1 MHTFLTILPL
11 VATALAARPY
21 LNEADTGIDD
31 VLGSTA
37 TGELPPLE
45 SMIGLPDFEW
55 AARKYMNTTAYTY
68 YRNGAAGEWSYRNN
82 LEIFARYRFRPRVLG
97 MDVTKIESTLP
108 TTLLGYNF
116 SMPIF
121 ISPAARGGYANV
133 AGEEGLVKAAGEAG
147 ILYMPSGFSSLT
159 MEQIADMKVQNGTYG
174 PQVTFQQIYLS
185 ENLTASAIAFKRAET
200 TGSKAIVMT
209 VDSAGDGDR
218 HRAARYG
225 VGSADSSYTYQTWDY
240 FKQLQNLTSL
250 PIILKG
256 IMTVEDAQLAYDN
269 GVKAI
274 ILSNHGARQLDGA
287 PSSLETA
294 LEIHAEAP
302 ELFKQMEIY
311 ADGGVRYGSDVLKLL
326 ALGVK
331 AVGLGRSF
339 MYANCYGTEGVAK
352 AISILKREI
361 SIDAANLGVGDLK
374 KIDPSYVKWE
384 NNNWWS

>member
-1 MHTFLTILPL
+1 MG
-11 VATALAARPY
+11 Y

-37 TGELPPLE
+37 TVELPPLE

-55 AARKYMNTTAYTY
+55 AARKYMNTTA
-68 YRNGAAGEWSYRNN
+68 
-82 LEIFARYRFRPRVLG
+82 
-97 MDVTKIESTLP
+97 
-108 TTLLGYNF
+108 
-116 SMPIF
+116 
-121 ISPAARGGYANV
+121 
-133 AGEEGLVKAAGEAG
+133 
-147 ILYMPSGFSSLT
+147 
-159 MEQIADMKVQNGTYG
+159 
-174 PQVTFQQIYLS
+174 
-185 ENLTASAIAFKRAET
+185 
-200 TGSKAIVMT
+200 
-209 VDSAGDGDR
+209 
-218 HRAARYG
+218 
-225 VGSADSSYTYQTWDY
+225 YTYQTWDY

-274 ILSNHGARQLDGA
+274 ILSNHGARQLDGV

-294 LEIHAEAP
+294 LEIH
-302 ELFKQMEIY
+302 

>member
-1 MHTFLTILPL
+1 MHSFLTVLPL

-31 VLGSTA
+31 VLGSTP
-37 TGELPPLE
+37 TGQLPPLA

-55 AARKYMNTTAYTY
+55 AARKFMNTTAYTY

-82 LEIFARYRFRPRVLG
+82 LEIFSRYRFRPRVLG
-97 MDVTKIESTLP
+97 ADVTKIESTLP

-121 ISPAARGGYANV
+121 ISPAARGGYGNA

-147 ILYMPSGFSSLT
+147 ILYMPSGFSTLT
-159 MEQIADMKVQNGTYG
+159 MEQISAMKVQNGTYG
-174 PQVTFQQIYLS
+174 PQTVFQQIYLS
-185 ENLTASAIAFKRAET
+185 ESLNKSASDFKRAER
-200 TGSKAIVMT
+200 TGAKAIVMT

-218 HRAARYG
+218 HRAMRYG
-225 VGSADSSYTYQTWDY
+225 VGSADSDYTFQTWDY
-240 FKQLQNLTSL
+240 FKQLQSLTTL
-250 PIILKG
+250 PIIMKG
-256 IMTVEDAQLAYDN
+256 IMTVEDAQLAYNN

-287 PSSLETA
+287 PSSLEVA

-339 MYANCYGTEGVAK
+339 MYANCYGTAGVAK
-352 AISILKREI
+352 AIAILKREI

>member
-174 PQVTFQQIYLS
+174 PQVTFQQVTLP
-185 ENLTASAIAFKRAET
+185 ET
-200 TGSKAIVMT
+200 
-209 VDSAGDGDR
+209 
-218 HRAARYG
+218 
-225 VGSADSSYTYQTWDY
+225 
-240 FKQLQNLTSL
+240 L
-250 PIILKG
+250 
-256 IMTVEDAQLAYDN
+256 
-269 GVKAI
+269 
-274 ILSNHGARQLDGA
+274 
-287 PSSLETA
+287 
-294 LEIHAEAP
+294 
-302 ELFKQMEIY
+302 
-311 ADGGVRYGSDVLKLL
+311 
-326 ALGVK
+326 
-331 AVGLGRSF
+331 
-339 MYANCYGTEGVAK
+339 
-352 AISILKREI
+352 
-361 SIDAANLGVGDLK
+361 
-374 KIDPSYVKWE
+374 
-384 NNNWWS
+384 

>member
-1 MHTFLTILPL
+1 MHSFLTVLPL
-11 VATALAARPY
+11 VATVLAARPY

-31 VLGSTA
+31 VLGA
-37 TGELPPLE
+37 TQTGVLPPLA

-55 AARKYMNTTAYTY
+55 AARKFMNTTAYTY

-82 LEIFARYRFRPRVLG
+82 LEVYSRYRFRPRVLG
-97 MDVTKIESTLP
+97 ADVTQIESTLP

-121 ISPAARGGYANV
+121 ISPAARGGYANKN
-133 AGEEGLVKAAGEAG
+133 GEEGLVKAAGEAG
-147 ILYMPSGFSSLT
+147 ILYMPSGYASLT
-159 MEQIADMKVQNGTYG
+159 MEQIAAMRVQNGTHG
-174 PQVTFQQIYLS
+174 PQTTFQQIYLS
-185 ENLTASAIAFKRAET
+185 SLNQSAIDFKRAEKS
-200 TGSKAIVMT
+200 GSKAIVMT
-209 VDSAGDGDR
+209 VDSAGDGNR
-218 HRAARYG
+218 HRAFRYG
-225 VGSADSSYTYQTWDY
+225 VGSADSAYTFQTWDY
-240 FKQLQNLTSL
+240 VKQLQALTPL

-256 IMTVEDAQLAYDN
+256 IMTVEDAQLAFDN
-269 GVKAI
+269 GAKAI

-294 LEIHAEAP
+294 MEIHATAP
-302 ELFKQMEIY
+302 DLFKKMEIY
-311 ADGGVRYGSDVLKLL
+311 ADGGVRYGADVLKLL
-326 ALGVK
+326 SLGVK
-331 AVGLGRSF
+331 AVGLGRPF

-361 SIDAANLGVGDLK
+361 SIDAANLGVADLK

>member
-1 MHTFLTILPL
+1 MHSFLTVLPL

-21 LNEADTGIDD
+21 LNEPDTGIED

-37 TGELPPLE
+37 KGELPPLA

-82 LEIFARYRFRPRVLG
+82 LEIFSRYRFRPRVLG
-97 MDVTKIESTLP
+97 ADVTGIESTLP

-121 ISPAARGGYANV
+121 ISPAARGAYANV
-133 AGEEGLVKAAGEAG
+133 KGEEGLVKAAGEAG
-147 ILYMPSGFSSLT
+147 ILYMASGFSSLT
-159 MEQIADMKVQNGTYG
+159 MEQISAMKVNNGTHG
-174 PQVTFQQIYLS
+174 PQTLFQQIYLS
-185 ENLTASAIAFKRAET
+185 ENITKNEADFKRAQA
-200 TGSKAIVMT
+200 TGAKAIVMT

-225 VGSADSSYTYQTWDY
+225 VGSADSAYTYQTWDY
-240 FKQLQNLTSL
+240 FKQLQALTPL
-250 PIILKG
+250 PIIMKG
-256 IMTVEDAQLAYDN
+256 IMTVEDAKIAYEN

-294 LEIHAEAP
+294 LEIYAEAP
-302 ELFKQMEIY
+302 ELFKKMEIY

-352 AISILKREI
+352 AISILRREI
-361 SIDAANLGVGDLK
+361 SIDAANLGVPDLK
-374 KIDPSYVKWE
+374 KIDPSYVKWQ